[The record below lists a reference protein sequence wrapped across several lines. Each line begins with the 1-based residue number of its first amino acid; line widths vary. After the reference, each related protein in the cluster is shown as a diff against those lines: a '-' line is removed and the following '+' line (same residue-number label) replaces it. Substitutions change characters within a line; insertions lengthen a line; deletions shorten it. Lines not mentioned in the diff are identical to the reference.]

1 MKNKK
6 MNMLIIIG
14 VFIFGVIF
22 GTYFNHGTEVYAKGN
37 KNYTKLE
44 YVGYCDLDISELRDK
59 KTGVHYFLFEGGYKG
74 AMSVRYNSDGSVY
87 VD

>member
-1 MKNKK
+1 MKNK
-6 MNMLIIIG
+6 NVNILVIVA
-14 VFIFGVIF
+14 VFVFGLIFGMCGNF
-22 GTYFNHGTEVYAKGN
+22 GTEVYAKGN